1 MERKTS
7 ANKKTS
13 HALNLALIFLPGS
26 ANSWLFL
33 EREQLI
39 SKARAMHLDV
49 VTGQAPDEPQ
59 NRAEPD
65 WSGPIL
71 ASSNRD
77 GTIYPARPLHPGL
90 RRARNHQWP
99 LARTPE

>member
-49 VTGQAPDEPQ
+49 VTGQAPAGVIVGLAAGAAAYLVETTLVPR
-59 NRAEPD
+59 RA
-65 WSGPIL
+65 WQ
-71 ASSNRD
+71 SSVD
-77 GTIYPARPLHPGL
+77 LPAARPPVSADAGL
-90 RRARNHQWP
+90 SDH
-99 LARTPE
+99 